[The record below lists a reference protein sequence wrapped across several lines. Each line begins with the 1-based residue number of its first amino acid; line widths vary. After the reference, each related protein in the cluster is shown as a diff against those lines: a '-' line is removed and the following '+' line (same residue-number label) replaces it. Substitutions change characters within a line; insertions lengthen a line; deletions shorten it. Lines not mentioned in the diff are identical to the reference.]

1 MIDTLLCPNCGTE
14 IEVSTVLSAQ
24 LREHLRKEYEIE
36 VRRKEA
42 DIAKRGDALGE
53 QERVLAHQQQTL
65 EQEITRRLAQEESQ
79 LLQQAQV
86 KAKESLALE
95 FGDLQSQ
102 LDETKQKLGAA
113 QQAELQLRKDRRQL
127 ETQKGELELAFTRK
141 LDEERN
147 AIRQTAK
154 QEACDENRLREADRD
169 NVISTLRRQID
180 DLKRKSEQGSCQ
192 AQGEVM
198 ELVLEDALRHHF
210 PLDTINDVPVGV
222 HGGDLLHHVFDTG
235 NQECGI
241 ILWESKRTKSWSDTW
256 LPKLRDDQRAA
267 KAHLAILVTAEMPR
281 GCGAFGCIDGV
292 WIAKRQYALGLAIA
306 LRTGLLEVARMRR
319 SLEGRQTKVE
329 LLYQYVTGSEFRQR
343 VEGIVEAFVTMKTD
357 LEAERRAIQRLW
369 TKRERQLDRVITNTS
384 GLHGDLGGILGS
396 KMPAIDRLE
405 LAELTTD
412 FHTEEMAKAPWE

>member
-1 MIDTLLCPNCGTE
+1 MDTLLCPNCGTA
-14 IEVSTVLSAQ
+14 IEVSTALSAQ

-42 DIAKRGDALGE
+42 DIARRAEALCE
-53 QERVLAHQQQTL
+53 QEQAL
-65 EQEITRRLAQEESQ
+65 EQEITRRLAQEEPQ
-79 LLQQAQV
+79 LIQQAQL
-86 KAKESLALE
+86 KAKESLAVE
-95 FGDLQSQ
+95 FGDLQNQ
-102 LDETKQKLGAA
+102 LVETKQKLGDT
-113 QQAELQLRKDRRQL
+113 QQAELQLRKDRREL
-127 ETQKGELELAFTRK
+127 ETQKSELELAFTRK

-180 DLKRKSEQGSCQ
+180 DLKRKSEQGSNQ

-198 ELVLEDALRHHF
+198 ELVLEDSLRHHF

-222 HGGDLLHHVFDTG
+222 HGGDLLHHIFDTG
-235 NQECGI
+235 NQDCGT

-281 GCGAFGCIDGV
+281 ACGAFGCIDGV
-292 WIAKRQYALGLAIA
+292 WITKRQYALGLAFA

-329 LLYQYVTGSEFRQR
+329 QLYQYVTGSDFRQR
-343 VEGIVEAFVTMKTD
+343 VEGIVEAFVAMKTD
-357 LEAERRAIQRLW
+357 LETEKRAIQRLW
-369 TKRERQLDRVITNTS
+369 TKREKQLDRVITNTS

-396 KMPAIDRLE
+396 KMPNIDALDLSPLPAEIE
-405 LAELTTD
+405 LATIE
-412 FHTEEMAKAPWE
+412 KAPWD